1 MEDVKSIL
9 LIRLKSIGDV
19 LLTLPAVSAVRQN
32 FPAAHITFL
41 TSRENAPLLR
51 GFREVNEVIALDR
64 AALKSGH
71 PLKVVPEFFGL
82 LRRVRG
88 GKFDLA
94 VDFQGYGETAWLAR
108 LTGAPQRWGCV
119 YSTGRAWAYTRH
131 TNYDRSLHAAEA
143 HLKLLHAGG
152 LNIDEVRNEFSLPAD
167 ALVAAGKF
175 FAEQKLNPARPT
187 LFLQPFTSSPPKDWP
202 LENFLALAQH
212 WQARGW
218 QVVFGGGPAD
228 RARLRPALDAGFVVS
243 AGVPLLVTGGLMK
256 LSKFVVGGDTG
267 ALHLAV
273 AMGGR
278 VLALMDTSWPGHP
291 HPFRRPDWT
300 LSPPPAR
307 PVAEI
312 SVADVMAACESAVS
326 GPAGNVSC

>member
-1 MEDVKSIL
+1 MENVKSIL

-19 LLTLPAVSAVRQN
+19 LLTLPAVSVVRQN
-32 FPAAHITFL
+32 FPAAKITFL

-51 GFREVNEVIALDR
+51 GFHDVDEVIAIDR
-64 AALKSGH
+64 AVLRGGN

-88 GKFDLA
+88 GKFELA

-119 YSTGRAWAYTRH
+119 YNPSRAWAYTH
-131 TNYDRSLHAAEA
+131 KTNFDRSLHAAES
-143 HLKLLHAGG
+143 HLALLRAGG
-152 LNIDEVRNEFSLPAD
+152 LKIGEVKNEFFLPAE
-167 ALVAAGKF
+167 ALAAAEKF
-175 FAEQKLNPARPT
+175 FAEQKLAPAKPT

-202 LENFLALAQH
+202 LENFLALARH
-212 WQARGW
+212 WQAHGG
-218 QVVFGGGPAD
+218 QIIFGGGPAD

-256 LSKFVVGGDTG
+256 LSRFTVGGDTG

-273 AMGGR
+273 AMGRR
-278 VLALMDTSWPGHP
+278 VLMLMDTSWPGHP

-312 SVADVMAACESAVS
+312 PVAAVIAACESAVS
-326 GPAGNVSC
+326 GPAGNVFC